1 MGETPIKGLTQNK
14 ENIMA
19 KAKKL
24 ERRTII
30 GKVVSISPQKIY
42 DGEPVVNVDV
52 LVPGSEKVYVDLAFW
67 GMEAIALL
75 QGKKLNDELTD
86 WVQFQPRVTKGARVR
101 ATGSY
106 KIKSWKATKSKKIA
120 KVQKKGQ
127 IAIYSHEQ
135 LTVVTLPVL

>member
-1 MGETPIKGLTQNK
+1 LFGETPIKGLTQNK

-52 LVPGSEKVYVDLAFW
+52 LVPGSEKSRRLVFW
-67 GMEAIALL
+67 GMEAIRDT
-75 QGKKLNDELTD
+75 QGKKLNDEITD
-86 WVQFQPRVTKGARVR
+86 WSFN
-101 ATGSY
+101 
-106 KIKSWKATKSKKIA
+106 
-120 KVQKKGQ
+120 
-127 IAIYSHEQ
+127 HE
-135 LTVVTLPVL
+135 